1 MLNGWKN
8 FNSTIFILKQQLLPQ
23 IYLFQN
29 YIESICFHMAN
40 LQYQLVCQVLPE
52 SCANALLESWV

>member
-1 MLNGWKN
+1 
-8 FNSTIFILKQQLLPQ
+8 
-23 IYLFQN
+23 
-29 YIESICFHMAN
+29 MAN